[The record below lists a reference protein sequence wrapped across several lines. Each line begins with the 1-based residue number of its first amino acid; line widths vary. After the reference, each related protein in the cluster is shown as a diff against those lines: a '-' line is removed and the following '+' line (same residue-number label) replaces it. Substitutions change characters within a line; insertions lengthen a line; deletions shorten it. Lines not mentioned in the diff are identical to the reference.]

1 MFDFVRSH
9 SKLMLALIVLL
20 IVPSFVFFGV
30 QGYTNMSEGRAAT
43 VAKIDGQPVT
53 RAEWD
58 YAHQRNV
65 ERQRAQSPGLDVKLL
80 DTPERKRETLD
91 ALVRERVLL
100 AAANRQFLF
109 PGDDRL
115 ARLFRTDPQF
125 AQVRNPDGS
134 VNRDFLAS
142 QGLSSEGFAQQ
153 LRVEFGMQQALAG
166 VAGTGIAPPEVAA
179 ASLGALLQQRE
190 IQLQRFDAAAYR
202 SKVAPTE
209 ADLET
214 YYKAHEA
221 EFRAP
226 ESASIE
232 YVMLDLAALSRD
244 LSVPESELKRYYE
257 ENASRY
263 TVAEE
268 RRASHILVKIAADAP
283 KAELDKA
290 RAKAQGLLDQL
301 RKRPGAFA
309 ELARKYSEDGS
320 AAQGGDLDFFGRGAM
335 VKPFEDA
342 VFAMKPGE
350 ISEIVQTDFGFHI
363 IQLTAQRGGT
373 RQSFESVRSDI
384 EAEVRRSL
392 AQRRYAEAAEQF
404 TNMVYEQPDS
414 LDPAVE
420 RFKLVKQT
428 ATVQREPAPGA
439 VGPLA
444 SAKLLEAVFS
454 DDAVRNKRNT
464 NAIEV
469 APNELVSARVV
480 QHLPSRALALADVGD
495 RVREQVVAEQ
505 SAALAAKEGQA
516 KLAELKAQP
525 ALTLPTSLTVSR
537 AQLQG
542 LPREIVLAALRA
554 APEQLPAAVGV
565 DLGANGYAVLR
576 VIKVDPPAAGT
587 VQALSGQYA
596 QAWAEAETR
605 AMLDALKT
613 RHKVELKTA
622 AVNAALAEPTR

>member
-9 SKLMLALIVLL
+9 SRLMLALIVLL

-43 VAKIDGQPVT
+43 VAKVDGQAVT

-65 ERQRAQSPGLDVKLL
+65 ERLRAQSPDLDVRLL
-80 DTPERKRETLD
+80 DSAERKRETLE

-109 PGDDRL
+109 PGDERL

-134 VNRDFLAS
+134 VSKEFLAS
-142 QGLSSEGFAQQ
+142 QGMSSEGFAQQ
-153 LRVEFGMQQALAG
+153 LRVEFGMQQVLAG
-166 VAGTGIAPPEVAA
+166 VAGTGVAPRAVAA
-179 ASLGALLQQRE
+179 ASLEALLQQRE
-190 IQLQRFDAAAYR
+190 IQLQQFDAQGYR
-202 SKVAPTE
+202 GKVAPTE
-209 ADLET
+209 AELQA

-232 YVMLDLAALSRD
+232 YVTLDLAALSRD
-244 LSVPESELKRYYE
+244 LSVPEGELKRYYE

-268 RRASHILVKIAADAP
+268 RRASHILVKTPADAP
-283 KAELDKA
+283 KAEIDKA
-290 RAKAQGLLDQL
+290 RAKAEGLLDEL

-309 ELARKYSEDGS
+309 ELARKHSEDGS

-350 ISEIVQTDFGFHI
+350 ISDIVQTDFGFHI
-363 IQLTAQRGGT
+363 IQMTAQRGGT
-373 RQSFESVRSDI
+373 RPSFESLRGDI

-414 LDPAVE
+414 LDPVVE
-420 RFKLVKQT
+420 RFKLVKRT

-444 SAKLLEAVFS
+444 SAKLLEAVFG

-469 APNELVSARVV
+469 GTNELVSARVV
-480 QHLPSRALALADVGD
+480 QHQPSRTLALADVAD
-495 RVREQVVAEQ
+495 RVRERVVAEQ

-516 KLAELKAQP
+516 RLAELKAQP
-525 ALTLPTSLTVSR
+525 ELALPTSLTVSR
-537 AQLQG
+537 AQVQG
-542 LPREIVLAALRA
+542 LPREIVLAALRV
-554 APEQLPAAVGV
+554 APEKLPQAVGV
-565 DLGANGYAVLR
+565 DLGTAGYAVLR
-576 VIKVDPPAAGT
+576 VTKVIPPAAGT
-587 VQALSGQYA
+587 VEALSGQYA

-605 AMLDALKT
+605 ALLSALKT
-613 RHKVELKTA
+613 RHKAELKTA
-622 AVNAALAEPTR
+622 AIDAALAEPAR